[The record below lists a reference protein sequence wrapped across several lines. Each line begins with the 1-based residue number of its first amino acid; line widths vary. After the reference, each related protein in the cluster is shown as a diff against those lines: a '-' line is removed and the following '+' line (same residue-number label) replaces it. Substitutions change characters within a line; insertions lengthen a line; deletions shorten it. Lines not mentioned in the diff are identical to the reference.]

1 MCSLYLTPIFYFN
14 LNFKDLME
22 LVQKH
27 FWNSYNML
35 ELLYLKNKCLLGGF
49 D

>member
-14 LNFKDLME
+14 LNFNDLME
-22 LVQKH
+22 LVQKR

-35 ELLYLKNKCLLGGF
+35 ELLYLKNICLLGGF
-49 D
+49 V